1 MPPPSTRGRA
11 GGPKG
16 GAARGAATG
25 GGGTLSLATLER
37 ELKGERLR
45 RVYLILGDEL
55 ILRREA
61 LERIET
67 AALGSDP
74 NVSAFGR
81 QVFAGAESR
90 ASDILAA
97 THGLP
102 MFGSRRLVIV
112 DGVERLRKGDR
123 EALLPGIHDVPETSV
138 LVLLADKLDGRLTFT
153 RSLKQKSAL
162 IPADGLPEA
171 SLPQWISRRFA
182 SLGHRVTRDTA
193 ERLLLLAGPRLT
205 VLAGEIEKTSLYVG
219 PGRPVRTEDV
229 DRAAAGGLGG
239 TLEDLVTA
247 VSERRLLGALKAL
260 ADALEVGE
268 EPLRVLG
275 FLTYRITDLWRVADG
290 GRGWPVV
297 NRQARHWN
305 SAELGR
311 AVAALYSADRLLKGA
326 GGGVPLA
333 KRPGERLVLET
344 LLRKIIGAPDERTRP
359 GATSRAASAGQSGS
373 RARQQESLL

>member
-1 MPPPSTRGRA
+1 VT
-11 GGPKG
+11 
-16 GAARGAATG
+16 
-25 GGGTLSLATLER
+25 GGGTLSLAALER

-45 RVYLILGDEL
+45 RVYLILGNEL

-74 NVSAFGR
+74 SVSAFGR

-97 THGLP
+97 TQGLP

-112 DGVERLRKGDR
+112 DGIERLRKGDR
-123 EALLPGIHDVPETSV
+123 EALLPGIDDVPETSV

-153 RSLKQKSAL
+153 RSLKQKAAL
-162 IPADGLPEA
+162 IPAEGLPEA

-219 PGRPVRTEDV
+219 PGHPVRTEDV

-247 VSERRLLGALKAL
+247 VSERRLVGALKAL

-275 FLTYRITDLWRVADG
+275 FLNYRITDLWRVADG
-290 GRGWPVV
+290 GKGWPVV

-311 AVAALYSADRLLKGA
+311 AVAALYSADRLLKGG

-333 KRPGERLVLET
+333 KRPGDRLVLET
-344 LLRKIIGAPDERTRP
+344 LLRKIIGDRTPDDRRGP
-359 GATSRAASAGQSGS
+359 GAVPRAASAGRSGS
-373 RARQQESLL
+373 RARQQGSLL